1 MCVCVCVCARA
12 RARVCIVCVSVC
24 VGARVDAAYLA
35 LAYTNKCINVY
46 SLKPCE
52 AGPEL
57 IVCVCVCVCVCVRG
71 QVCSL
76 KLLLCELV
84 YEALSC

>member
-1 MCVCVCVCARA
+1 MCVCVCVCVCV

-57 IVCVCVCVCVCVRG
+57 IVCVCVCVCVCVFEDK
-71 QVCSL
+71 CA
-76 KLLLCELV
+76 
-84 YEALSC
+84 ALSYCCVS